1 MEVQVLGAHSLES
14 ADVRLTS
21 LLIDEVLALD
31 AGSLASSL
39 SFSAQ
44 RKLKAIL
51 LTHQHFDHIRDIPM
65 IGMSFTYW
73 GSVKVYSI
81 SAVLDALSL
90 YFLNQKLYP
99 DFQKFPPG
107 RPSLEFIPLQ
117 PGKPT
122 TIEGYTVMALP
133 MNHPVP
139 AVGYLVSA
147 SDGKTI
153 FYTGDTGMGLSSSW
167 KYVAPQLLIVEVSGP
182 NDWGKI
188 AHDAQHLTPGLLKEE
203 LTKFRLLKGY
213 LPSIL
218 AVHLNPFL
226 ESKTKEEL
234 EQIAFELGA
243 KITLAKEGMR
253 LSV

>member
-1 MEVQVLGAHSLES
+1 MEIQVLGAHSLE
-14 ADVRLTS
+14 AVDTRLTS
-21 LLIDEVLALD
+21 LLIDDVLALD

-73 GSVKVYSI
+73 GKVKVYSL
-81 SAVLDALSL
+81 SEVLDTLAL
-90 YFLNQKLYP
+90 YFFNQKLYP
-99 DFQKFPPG
+99 DFTKWPPG
-107 RPSLEFIPLQ
+107 RPSLEFVPLQ
-117 PGKPT
+117 MGKP
-122 TIEGYTVMALP
+122 IAVEGYTVIALP
-133 MNHPVP
+133 MNHAVP
-139 AVGYLVSA
+139 AAGYLVSS

-153 FYTGDTGMGLSSSW
+153 FYTGDTGAGLSSSW

-182 NDWGKI
+182 NDWEKI
-188 AHDAQHLTPGLLKEE
+188 AHDAKHLTPGLLKEE
-203 LTKFRLLKGY
+203 LIKFRLLKGY

-218 AVHLNPFL
+218 AVHLNPFW

-234 EQIAFELGA
+234 NQVAFELGA